1 MPPAMAQFCWS
12 SFQQIEVK
20 FPMQTVLKEIAFFRL
35 QAYSMRILLLTNM
48 IYALVLPIIE
58 LFIGAYIIRNSS
70 DFSLVMVFQLA
81 QSTGI
86 PLTFMINGFLLN
98 RFPMSRLF
106 ACGMLLSAVSMA
118 TMMFQQQLQITG
130 VSIAGFIMGISY
142 GFFWAN
148 RIFLTLTTTKDEERN
163 YYYGLET
170 FFYTLSFIIGP
181 SLAGSFIAAS
191 HHNHWFGG
199 NINTAYYVLT
209 GVVFLLTIAASWL
222 AQRGRFR
229 NPPRT
234 RFLFATFH
242 PLWIRMLRLATL
254 KGIAQGYIITAP
266 VMLVMK
272 LVGEEGALGMIQS
285 TGALLSAAL
294 LYTLG
299 RTTSTKHRITIFAVG
314 LSLFLAGAATNAALY
329 SATGAIIF
337 IACLVF
343 ARPLLDMAYYPLEL
357 GVIEWVSAREK
368 RNQFAYIFSHELGTY
383 IGRLFGCSLFILLA
397 RYAGEDV
404 ALRYALLVIALIQFI
419 SVWVARSIMRDKAW
433 EAPAPDS
440 QAALDKLKDP
450 IAL

>member
-1 MPPAMAQFCWS
+1 MR
-12 SFQQIEVK
+12 
-20 FPMQTVLKEIAFFRL
+20 TVLKEIAFFRL
-35 QAYSMRILLLTNM
+35 RAYSTRILLRTNM
-48 IYALVLPIIE
+48 IYALVLPVIE

-86 PLTFMINGFLLN
+86 PLTFMVNGFLLK
-98 RFPMSRLF
+98 RFPVSRLY
-106 ACGMLLSAVSMA
+106 ALGMFLSAISMA
-118 TMMFQQQLQITG
+118 TMMFQQQLQVIG
-130 VSIAGFIMGISY
+130 VSIAGFIMGVSY

-170 FFYTLSFIIGP
+170 FFNTMAFIIMP

-191 HHNHWFGG
+191 RHNAWFGG

-209 GVVFLLTIAASWL
+209 GAVFLLTIAASWL
-222 AQRGRFR
+222 AQRGHFR
-229 NPPRT
+229 NPPAE
-234 RFLFATFH
+234 RFLFKTFH
-242 PLWIRMLRLATL
+242 PLWMKMLRLATL

-272 LVGEEGALGMIQS
+272 LVGEEGALGVIQS
-285 TGALLSAAL
+285 IGAFLSAVL

-299 RTTSTKHRITIFAVG
+299 RTTGAQHRIKIFAAG
-314 LSLFLAGAATNAALY
+314 LSLFVVGAAANASLY

-343 ARPLLDMAYYPLEL
+343 ARPLLDLAYFPLQL
-357 GVIEWVSAREK
+357 SVIEWVSAKEK

-397 RYAGEDV
+397 RYTGEDV
-404 ALRYALLVIALIQFI
+404 ALRYALLVIALIQFVSI
-419 SVWVARSIMRDKAW
+419 WVARSIKKDKAW
-433 EAPAPDS
+433 KEPVVSNQVAV
-440 QAALDKLKDP
+440 DKLKEP
-450 IAL
+450 IEL

>member
-1 MPPAMAQFCWS
+1 MRT
-12 SFQQIEVK
+12 I
-20 FPMQTVLKEIAFFRL
+20 LKEIAFFRL
-35 QAYSMRILLLTNM
+35 HAYSMRILLLTNM
-48 IYALVLPIIE
+48 IYALVLPVIE

-98 RFPMSRLF
+98 RFPVSRLY
-106 ACGMLLSAVSMA
+106 ACGMLLSAISMA
-118 TMMFQQQLQITG
+118 TMMFQQQLQVGG
-130 VSIAGFIMGISY
+130 VSLAGFIMGISY

-170 FFYTLSFIIGP
+170 FFYTVSFIIVP
-181 SLAGSFIAAS
+181 YLAGSFIAVS
-191 HHNHWFGG
+191 RHIRWLNG

-209 GVVFLLTIAASWL
+209 AVVFLLTIGASWL
-222 AQRGRFR
+222 AQQGQFR
-229 NPPRT
+229 NPARA

-242 PLWIRMLRLATL
+242 PLWMKMLRLAAL
-254 KGIAQGYIITAP
+254 KGIGQGYIITAP

-285 TGALLSAAL
+285 TGAFLSAVL

-299 RTTSTKHRITIFAVG
+299 RTTSTRHRIRIFAAG
-314 LSLFLAGAATNAALY
+314 LSLFVLGAAANASLY
-329 SATGAIIF
+329 SAAGAIIF

-343 ARPLLDMAYYPLEL
+343 ARPLLDLAYFPLQL
-357 GVIEWVSAREK
+357 SVIEWVSAKEK

-397 RYAGEDV
+397 RYASEDL
-404 ALRYALLVIALIQFI
+404 ALRYALLVIALIQFVSI
-419 SVWVARSIMRDKAW
+419 WVARSIMRDKAW
-433 EAPAPDS
+433 KEPVPDN
-440 QAALDKLKDP
+440 QAALNKLKEP
-450 IAL
+450 IEL